1 MTAREQF
8 TNGASTTLGADITAG
23 AGTLTV
29 ASYAGFPTTGQYRV
43 RVDSEL
49 LIVTGGLG
57 TATWTVTRH
66 AEGTSATSHSA
77 GAAIVQQLT
86 AGGLDSLVSVY
97 DAGILVSSTRL
108 VRMGAGLSAVDD
120 AGTTIVAVALDLGT
134 LDIDSPPTD
143 AQLDA
148 EFGQPGSLGAGY
160 VALADDAGA
169 GTLVYLVASDGAA
182 WWHVAMTKAV

>member
-1 MTAREQF
+1 MAHEQF
-8 TNGASTTLGADITAG
+8 TNGASTTLAGDITSG

-120 AGTTIVAVALDLGT
+120 AGTAIVAVALDLGT